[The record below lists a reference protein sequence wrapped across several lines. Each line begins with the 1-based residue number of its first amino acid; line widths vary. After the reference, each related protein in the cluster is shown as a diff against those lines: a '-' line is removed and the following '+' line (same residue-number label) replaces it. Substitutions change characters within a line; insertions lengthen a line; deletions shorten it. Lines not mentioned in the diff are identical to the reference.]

1 MAESPAGRRLDI
13 TGLCTTQ
20 LGMSAVI
27 AMSVTTR
34 GHSATSCIVGLGID
48 LYQWI
53 IWDFIWYLEYSV
65 VCYQTNCPFR
75 GNKCELASVGGG
87 GGGGE
92 RVLLAWTA
100 VLCLVFW

>member
-13 TGLCTTQ
+13 TGLCTIQ
-20 LGMSAVI
+20 HGMSAVI
-27 AMSVTTR
+27 ALSVTTR

-48 LYQWI
+48 PYQWI

-75 GNKCELASVGGG
+75 ENKCELASGWGWGGG
-87 GGGGE
+87 GGGGACCWGG
-92 RVLLAWTA
+92 LQCGA
-100 VLCLVFW
+100 